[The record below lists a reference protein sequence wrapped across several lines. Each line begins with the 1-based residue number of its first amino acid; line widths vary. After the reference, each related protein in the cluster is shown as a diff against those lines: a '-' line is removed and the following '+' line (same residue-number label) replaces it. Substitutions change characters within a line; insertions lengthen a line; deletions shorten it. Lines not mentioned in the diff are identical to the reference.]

1 MFVMLWLSTM
11 GILISIGKVNV
22 IFIMY
27 MRCNKLSYE
36 TLSNRLSDYFR
47 HFLYQNLKGFAR
59 GQMIKLLKYSSDY
72 RDKNKQNDIIT

>member
-1 MFVMLWLSTM
+1 
-11 GILISIGKVNV
+11 
-22 IFIMY
+22 

-36 TLSNRLSDYFR
+36 TLSNRLSDYFI

-59 GQMIKLLKYSSDY
+59 GQMIKLLKYSSY